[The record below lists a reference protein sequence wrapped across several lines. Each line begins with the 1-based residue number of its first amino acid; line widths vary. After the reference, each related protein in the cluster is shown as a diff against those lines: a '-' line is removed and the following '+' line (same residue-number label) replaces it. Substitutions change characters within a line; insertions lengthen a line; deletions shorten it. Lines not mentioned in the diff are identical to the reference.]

1 MRIEKQ
7 IRQHEGE
14 MGNIQ
19 RTPLVAITASVL
31 SETQE
36 KCYAAGMDD
45 FIAKPYRKFELYKR
59 IAAIKDTGKIFQ
71 QLQNHEKESLQ

>member
-45 FIAKPYRKFELYKR
+45 FIAKPYRKFEL
-59 IAAIKDTGKIFQ
+59 
-71 QLQNHEKESLQ
+71 